1 MVAMTPREQLEAV
14 VAKWDGLSKFGL
26 MTGYKAVLTELQPIL
41 DAMKEQEETSKELG
55 PASQGHYQ
63 RTAHPA
69 HLAAPW
75 NCGAPENVQSF
86 QWRKPNLN
94 GVYEGLPNDVRGD
107 EAMKHEPM
115 TQQEVRHIERE
126 RQPQLLGTRA
136 AMFFSLRDR
145 LKKEKRARR
154 NP

>member
-41 DAMKEQEETSKELG
+41 DAMKAQEAQVPERDG
-55 PASQGHYQ
+55 N
-63 RTAHPA
+63 
-69 HLAAPW
+69 LAAPW

-115 TQQEVRHIERE
+115 TEQEVRHIERQ
-126 RQPQLLGTRA
+126 RQPQLYGTRA
-136 AMFFSLRDR
+136 AQFFRLRDR